1 MDKKPKKIKKK
12 YSNSKLH
19 FIIFQTSKNPINI
32 SISKWFVYSTTSILF
47 IVFLIMSAMSYYTH
61 VINTNLTTDLSTL
74 EKELQE
80 LKIEKVKLGI
90 ENSTLKDSL
99 DNKSLKIADALTE
112 LENLQSSIKEIK
124 QIVGMPVEENNKITT
139 TTTTPN
145 IPIPPSA
152 PTSRSMTTMRGYNN
166 QTVDKDDEQF
176 DEEFEGIAVMIDEA
190 KKELEQLKTNVEDR
204 KQYLQDAPILFP
216 TNGKLTSYFGS
227 RWGGFH
233 RGIDISNNIGTKV
246 YVSGNG
252 VVIESKFG
260 NSYGNYILV
269 QHKNGFRTRYAHLS
283 KRLVKVGAEVKQGD
297 LIGLMGNT
305 GTSYGSHLHYE
316 IYYNGNLINP
326 LKIDNYLKYKE

>member
-1 MDKKPKKIKKK
+1 
-12 YSNSKLH
+12 
-19 FIIFQTSKNPINI
+19 
-32 SISKWFVYSTTSILF
+32 
-47 IVFLIMSAMSYYTH
+47 MSAMSYYTH